1 MFLLY
6 VLPLF
11 SCDNVGNIDGRRLN
25 KEGGENQFS
34 PLHIFPAS
42 SVQSLLISRSNNENG
57 RPNFFSADWKD
68 GSYLSKLFP
77 SFSPLWN
84 VSPLLTTF
92 PGKSR
97 FSRLSFCSIRKEKVS
112 IGKRVV
118 APSSREFSLWS
129 ELFLPTT
136 AATAASYLI
145 HSFLLLFLLP
155 LFPPLSSPLNCRHL
169 QRLVAADIL
178 KSGGGAHLVNN
189 SAAAENEKRM
199 RRKGRPS

>member
-1 MFLLY
+1 MFCHFFL
-6 VLPLF
+6 

-25 KEGGENQFS
+25 KKKGRINFLLFTFFQR
-34 PLHIFPAS
+34 PA
-42 SVQSLLISRSNNENG
+42 SLLISRSNNEKG

-68 GSYLSKLFP
+68 GSYLPSYLSKLFP
-77 SFSPLWN
+77 PLWN

-112 IGKRVV
+112 IGKRVA

-145 HSFLLLFLLP
+145 HSFLLLFL
-155 LFPPLSSPLNCRHL
+155 PPLSSPLNCRHL
-169 QRLVAADIL
+169 RRRRCRRLVAADIL
-178 KSGGGAHLVNN
+178 KSGGAHSLTWLIIQPPPPP
-189 SAAAENEKRM
+189 RM